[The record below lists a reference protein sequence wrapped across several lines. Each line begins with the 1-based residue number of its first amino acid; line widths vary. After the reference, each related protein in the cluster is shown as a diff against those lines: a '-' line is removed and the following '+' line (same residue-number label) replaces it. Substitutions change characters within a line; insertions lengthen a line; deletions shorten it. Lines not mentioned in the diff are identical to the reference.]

1 MILKLLFKL
10 HPSQKKK
17 DFLNIIRDLNYKNW
31 EISEDNALSI
41 ASKSKVFLAY
51 HRSSTIFL
59 DSISVGTPTIKLW
72 SIKIQDADNHIKRFG
87 INNSIY
93 TELGLAP
100 VAHNINDLSYL
111 VRLAI
116 DDPSNEIWH
125 EQKKN
130 SKKFVKAK
138 IHF

>member
-1 MILKLLFKL
+1 MGNFRRQCTFIV
-10 HPSQKKK
+10 
-17 DFLNIIRDLNYKNW
+17 
-31 EISEDNALSI
+31 
-41 ASKSKVFLAY
+41 SKSKVFLVY
-51 HRSSTIFL
+51 HRSSTIL
-59 DSISVGTPTIKLW
+59 DPISVGTPTIKLW

-116 DDPSNEIWH
+116 DDP
-125 EQKKN
+125 
-130 SKKFVKAK
+130 
-138 IHF
+138 